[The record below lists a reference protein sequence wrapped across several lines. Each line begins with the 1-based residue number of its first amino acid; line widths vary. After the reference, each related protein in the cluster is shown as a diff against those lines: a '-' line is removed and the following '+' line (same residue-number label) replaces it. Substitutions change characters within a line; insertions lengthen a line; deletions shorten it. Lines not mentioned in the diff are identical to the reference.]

1 MGENA
6 QIQKPAWEVFIDF
19 IELEHKSKI
28 SNYEDISIEN
38 SVLGQLNLG
47 GFSVI
52 AEKQAAECHREMIFG
67 TLKDQR
73 GSRGRD
79 A

>member
-1 MGENA
+1 MENGPNYA
-6 QIQKPAWEVFIDF
+6 MAE
-19 IELEHKSKI
+19 KSA
-28 SNYEDISIEN
+28 
-38 SVLGQLNLG
+38 
-47 GFSVI
+47 I
-52 AEKQAAECHREMIFG
+52 AERQAAECHREMIFG

>member
-1 MGENA
+1 MV
-6 QIQKPAWEVFIDF
+6 QTTLWQKLSA
-19 IELEHKSKI
+19 
-28 SNYEDISIEN
+28 
-38 SVLGQLNLG
+38 
-47 GFSVI
+47 I

-73 GSRGRD
+73 DSRGRD